1 MIRKAWIEFAFVTA
15 LSLGTKLVVELAP
28 LEPLRLPLVLFFIT
42 VCPGLA
48 LVRLLHLYNPYAEV
62 ALTVALSLATTTT
75 VSLVMVY
82 TELWSLNTGFDILI
96 VFSVTGAILR
106 LISAHSF
113 SQKVTKKCL

>member
-1 MIRKAWIEFAFVTA
+1 MIREAWIEFAFVTA

-28 LEPLRLPLVLFFIT
+28 LEPMKLPLVLLFIT

-48 LVRLLHLYNPYAEV
+48 FVRLLRLYDPYAEV
-62 ALTVALSLATTTT
+62 ALTVALSLATTAT

-82 TELWSLNTGFDILI
+82 TELWSPNTGFDILI
-96 VFSVTGAILR
+96 VVGVTGATLR
-106 LISAHSF
+106 LISAYNF